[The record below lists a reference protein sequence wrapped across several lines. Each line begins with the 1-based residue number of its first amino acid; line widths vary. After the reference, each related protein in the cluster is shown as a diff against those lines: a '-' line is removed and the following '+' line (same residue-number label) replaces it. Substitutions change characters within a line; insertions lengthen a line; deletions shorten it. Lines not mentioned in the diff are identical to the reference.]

1 MTWRDSTNFKDRFFS
16 ALVYALPLI
25 DVLPYS
31 EGVLSQ
37 IPQLGFVYVLLN
49 PLLTVYAILN
59 STLPFAGLIIFF
71 ALWLG
76 VVRNARISHFI
87 RFNTMQAILID
98 IAIILFGLILQVIVI
113 GSGGGLIATTLSN
126 VIFLGVLIAC
136 IYSMIQSALGS
147 YAELPSISEAAYS
160 QVR

>member
-1 MTWRDSTNFKDRFFS
+1 MSWRGSTDFKDRFFS

-31 EGVLSQ
+31 AGVLDL
-37 IPQLGFVYVLLN
+37 IPQLGFIYILIN
-49 PLLTVYAILN
+49 PLLTVYNALN
-59 STLPFAGLIIFF
+59 STIPFAGLIIFF

-76 VVRNARISHFI
+76 VVRNQRISHFI

-98 IAIILFGLILQVIVI
+98 IAIILFGLVLQVIII
-113 GSGGGLIATTLSN
+113 GSGSGLIATTLSN
-126 VIFLGVLIAC
+126 VIFLGVLVAC
-136 IYSMIQSALGS
+136 IYGIIQSALGS
-147 YAELPSISEAAYS
+147 YAEIPTISEAAYS